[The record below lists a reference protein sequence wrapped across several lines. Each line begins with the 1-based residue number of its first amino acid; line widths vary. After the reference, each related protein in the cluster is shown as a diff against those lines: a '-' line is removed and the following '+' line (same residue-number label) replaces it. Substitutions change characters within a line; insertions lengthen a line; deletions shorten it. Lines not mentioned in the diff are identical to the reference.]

1 MNVKEFSDGFD
12 TLVSSYRR
20 FKNFDDKE
28 MLDSIE
34 FNEYEKSLFLT
45 AAQEEIVIE
54 IYSGKNVFD
63 DSFEKTEETRS
74 YLSNLVKTYITTDR
88 KEGAGLDKNS
98 VFFELPND
106 LWFITYESV
115 NLGGSLDCSDGND
128 IIVTPVTQDTFYR
141 TKNNPF
147 RGATDRRVLRIDS
160 GNNIAEIVS
169 RYDVYSYLV
178 RYLSRPKPI
187 VLEDMP
193 EELTINGVNKVS
205 ECLLNSALHQ
215 VILDRAVK
223 KALASKSYYSN

>member
-1 MNVKEFSDGFD
+1 MNLKEFSDGFD

-28 MLDSIE
+28 ILDSIE

-54 IYSGKNVFD
+54 IYSGKNVFG
-63 DSFEKTEETRS
+63 DSFEKTEEARS

-88 KEGAGLDKNS
+88 QEGTGLDKNS
-98 VFFELPND
+98 VFFKLPED

-115 NLGGSLDCSDGND
+115 NLGGSLECSDGND
-128 IIVTPVTQDTFYR
+128 IIVTPVTQDAFYR
-141 TKNNPF
+141 TKKNPF
-147 RGATDRRVLRIDS
+147 RGATNRRVLRIDS

-169 RYDVYSYLV
+169 TYDVYSYLV
-178 RYLSRPKPI
+178 RYLSKPSPI
-187 VLEDMP
+187 VLEDLP
-193 EELTINGVNKVS
+193 EDLTVNGVNTAS
-205 ECLLNSALHQ
+205 ECTLNSVLHQ

-223 KALASKSYYSN
+223 KAIASKAYYNN